1 MSKSYF
7 STALKISLKLLIICA
22 IVAGVVS
29 FVYSAT
35 IDAYNLNLKNEQK
48 IALQGIFASSDS
60 DVIDFEEMAY
70 NAEGVNSI
78 YDVSNNFEHV
88 GYCVNIIGKGF
99 GGDMTLMIGYDT
111 NGSLKGIKIISHTE
125 TPGVGTNALS
135 DSHLS
140 QYVGRGGELT
150 ISKSSSSDIV
160 AVSGATISSKAIN
173 ATVNKAN
180 AIIFELMEK
189 QGGIE

>member
-7 STALKISLKLLIICA
+7 STALKISLKLLLICA
-22 IVAGVVS
+22 VIAGVVA

-48 IALQGIFASSDS
+48 IALQGIFADSDE

-70 NAEGVNSI
+70 SAEGVNSI
-78 YDVSNNFEHV
+78 YDVSSNLEHV

-99 GGDMTLMIGYDT
+99 GGDMTLIIGYDT
-111 NGSLKGIKIISHTE
+111 NGSLKGIKIISHAE
-125 TPGVGTNALS
+125 TPGVGTKALS

-140 QYVGRGGELT
+140 QYVGMGGELT
-150 ISKSSSSDIV
+150 ISKSSASDIV
-160 AVSGATISSKAIN
+160 AVSGATISSKAIH
-173 ATVNKAN
+173 ATVNKTN
-180 AIIFELMEK
+180 AIISELMEK